1 MRLKFILP
9 YKTILDTDVEKI
21 TAPGS
26 NGEFQV
32 LPKHIDATW
41 TLKAGIL
48 QIQAGK
54 ELYFAI
60 NHGVMVKQGDIVYL
74 STMQA
79 IAGESLSELS
89 QTVEDTF
96 KIMDDKERQARQVL
110 VRLETETI
118 RKFMELDTKG
128 RDRFG

>member
-9 YKTILDTDVEKI
+9 YKTILDADVEKI

-26 NGEFQV
+26 NGDFQI
-32 LPKHIDATW
+32 LPKHMDATW
-41 TLKAGIL
+41 SLRAGIL
-48 QIQAGK
+48 QIKA
-54 ELYFAI
+54 ESDLYYAI
-60 NHGVMVKQGDIVYL
+60 SQGVVVKQGDTVYL

-79 IAGESLSELS
+79 IAGDSLSELS

-96 KIMDDKERQARQVL
+96 KSIDEKEKQARQVL

-118 RKFMELDTKG
+118 RKFMELDK
-128 RDRFG
+128 

>member
-1 MRLKFILP
+1 MKLKFIIP
-9 YKTILDTDVEKI
+9 YKTILDADVKKI

-26 NGEFQV
+26 QGEFQV

-41 TLKAGIL
+41 TLRAGIL
-48 QIQAGK
+48 HIEADK
-54 ELYFAI
+54 DLYYAI
-60 NHGVMVKQGDIVYL
+60 NHGVMVKQGDTVYL

-79 IAGESLSELS
+79 IAGESLSELA

-96 KIMDDKERQARQVL
+96 KIIDDKERQARQVL

-118 RKFMELDTKG
+118 RKFMEIDK
-128 RDRFG
+128 

>member
-9 YKTILDTDVEKI
+9 YKTILDMDVEKI

-26 NGEFQV
+26 NGDFQI

-41 TLKAGIL
+41 TLRSGIL
-48 QIQAGK
+48 HIEAGK
-54 ELYFAI
+54 DFYYAI
-60 NHGVMVKQGDIVYL
+60 NQGVVVKQGDIVYL

-79 IAGESLSELS
+79 IAGKSLSELS

-96 KIMDDKERQARQVL
+96 KTIDEKERQAREVL
-110 VRLETETI
+110 IRLETETI
-118 RKFMELDTKG
+118 RKFMELDA
-128 RDRFG
+128 